1 MFIITVKS
9 FMVSEQEVQGEE
21 KFERRIISMNM
32 IQKYGRIKNHM
43 KKIYVRLMLW
53 YCITESSSVRD
64 TGSFFFNQ
72 VLNVVEVLAAG
83 NNFDLSSAAFKKSSH
98 FCRRRIAR

>member
-1 MFIITVKS
+1 MCIITVKS
-9 FMVSEQEVQGEE
+9 FMVSEQEVQGQE

-72 VLNVVEVLAAG
+72 VFNVEVFAAG
-83 NNFDLSSAAFKKSSH
+83 NNFD
-98 FCRRRIAR
+98 